1 MVFKVPTNVNKAS
14 ASSPQNLNSF
24 VSPKRGDP
32 SLGNKRKI
40 VVPGMDSFRKMLSA
54 ENISEDSASLLI
66 ETRRSGANFY

>member
-14 ASSPQNLNSF
+14 ASSPQNLYSF

-40 VVPGMDSFRKMLSA
+40 VTPGMDSFRKMLSA
-54 ENISEDSASLLI
+54 ESISEDSASLLI
-66 ETRRSGANFY
+66 ETRRSGANFH